1 MGGWKGSRKECHA
14 QGEKAA
20 KLTVLFINPLHVVIS
35 NSHMGKNQV
44 GGEHYMCT
52 PHLVPNPKGKSPT
65 EEKKDLAFS
74 QEGIAM
80 QGEAQ

>member
-1 MGGWKGSRKECHA
+1 MPCSGREGSKVNSIVYKLPSCGH
-14 QGEKAA
+14 QQQPHGEK
-20 KLTVLFINPLHVVIS
+20 PS
-35 NSHMGKNQV
+35 

-65 EEKKDLAFS
+65 EEEKDLAFS